1 MCPLKGLGDSST
13 TGKSESLLG
22 DLDDIFAASSASSGS
37 VSSIQLYVYFFFSK
51 NYLQFVNVSVSVKN

>member
-37 VSSIQLYVYFFFSK
+37 VSSICVFFLINIS
-51 NYLQFVNVSVSVKN
+51 SVCKCIGIC

>member
-37 VSSIQLYVYFFFSK
+37 VSSICVFFLNK
-51 NYLQFVNVSVSVKN
+51 NYLQFVNVSVHVSVKN

>member
-37 VSSIQLYVYFFFSK
+37 VSSICVFFFVNK